1 MNLGRYFSQ
10 DYFSFLSDCT
20 ERDILFA
27 IDGAASVGPENFRK
41 QVQFLEQFVQ
51 SVDLGSRKIRL
62 GLLEIS
68 NKQQTE
74 VIFSF
79 GSSQNPLDIEYILDE
94 MPYYN
99 KPERYVGEA
108 LKKIYDLVSDDLAT
122 FLWQSGQTTCI
133 ISLKSRVQFSLGSSI
148 LNPNPIVH
156 NKKQTT
162 CSGLLNTTL
171 SQPELNLQSIV
182 TMLNNIVENIKQCGQ
197 HNIVQS
203 LFLIALDRLCVFFAV
218 QCEEY

>member
-1 MNLGRYFSQ
+1 MNLGRYSSQ
-10 DYFSFLSDCT
+10 EYFSFLSDCT

-27 IDGAASVGPENFRK
+27 IDGATSVGPENFRK

-108 LKKIYDLVSDDLAT
+108 LKKIYDLVSVT
-122 FLWQSGQTTCI
+122 
-133 ISLKSRVQFSLGSSI
+133 IS
-148 LNPNPIVH
+148 
-156 NKKQTT
+156 T
-162 CSGLLNTTL
+162 LL
-171 SQPELNLQSIV
+171 
-182 TMLNNIVENIKQCGQ
+182 
-197 HNIVQS
+197 
-203 LFLIALDRLCVFFAV
+203 
-218 QCEEY
+218 